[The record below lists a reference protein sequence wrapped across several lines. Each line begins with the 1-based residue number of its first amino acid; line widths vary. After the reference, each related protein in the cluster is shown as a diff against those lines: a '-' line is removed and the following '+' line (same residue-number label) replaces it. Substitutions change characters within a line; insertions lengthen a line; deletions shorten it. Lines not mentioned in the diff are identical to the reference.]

1 MLPRDRR
8 LVGALVLIGVLLGV
22 LAIGALGERQ
32 PGRPI
37 AGNGWVAFTV
47 EANDSEGPSDVYLVR
62 PGEPERALIG
72 FNGDRVRE
80 ACPQFSPD
88 GTQLAYLRGP
98 AIAPI
103 QGRDEIAI
111 VTLAADGATA
121 GTPRV
126 LAGGL
131 GGNACPA
138 WSPDSRSVAFM
149 ANNALSVVRLD
160 GSSIAIETGRPS
172 TWGFSDSIDW
182 SPDGSEVAFIG
193 DSSIWIAP
201 IDGGAPH
208 RSYEAD
214 ADIELGDLEWSP
226 DGRWMVVT
234 AGRFSIIEA
243 LPPRIIPIGGL
254 AAPVELPGYRAITW
268 SPDGSRLA
276 AVRRV
281 TRGAFD
287 WDELVTMSPDGS
299 DVRLVADELWNVQ
312 GLTWS
317 PDGLELLYVEN
328 QGPSPGLLAVAA
340 SGDAEPRLLLSR
352 PTSLFTSSDPSW
364 QAVFAR

>member
-1 MLPRDRR
+1 M
-8 LVGALVLIGVLLGV
+8 ALGLIGVMLGV
-22 LAIGALGERQ
+22 LAIAALSERL

-37 AGNGWVAFTV
+37 AANGWVAFTV
-47 EANDSEGPSDVYLVR
+47 EANDAEGPSDVYLVR
-62 PGEPERALIG
+62 AGEPERALIG
-72 FNGDRVRE
+72 FSGDRVRE

-88 GTQLAYLRGP
+88 GMHLAYLRGP

-111 VTLAADGATA
+111 VTLAADGSAA

-126 LAGGL
+126 LADGL

-138 WSPDSRSVAFM
+138 WSPDSLSVAFI
-149 ANNALSVVRLD
+149 ANNTLSVVRLD

-182 SPDGSEVAFIG
+182 SPDGSQVAFIG

-201 IDGGAPH
+201 IDGGAPQ
-208 RSYEAD
+208 RIYETD

-226 DGRWMVVT
+226 DGRRMVVT

-243 LPPRIIPIGGL
+243 LPPRIIAIGGL
-254 AAPVELPGYRAITW
+254 AAPVELSGYRGITW
-268 SPDGSRLA
+268 SPDGTRLA
-276 AVRRV
+276 AVRPV
-281 TRGAFD
+281 TRGGFD
-287 WDELVTMSPDGS
+287 WNELVTMSPDGG
-299 DVRLVADELWNVQ
+299 DVRLVADELWSIQ

-317 PDGLELLYVEN
+317 PDGSELLYVET

-340 SGDAEPRLLLSR
+340 SGDTEPRFLLSR
-352 PTSLFTSSDPSW
+352 PASLFTSSDPSW